1 MTTVRLRIAEIVE
14 GSLRTMPIRRNPVT
28 DEHFPAMAEL
38 RRAIW
43 AGLRLQAGMAHPG
56 GYRLTTD
63 RRLTAYSGALPVR
76 RAAPPESLAEVELV
90 PVIPLTDAPSVP
102 SNRTNPSWLI
112 GV

>member
-1 MTTVRLRIAEIVE
+1 M
-14 GSLRTMPIRRNPVT
+14 T
-28 DEHFPAMAEL
+28 DEHFPAMVEL
-38 RRAIW
+38 RGAIW

-63 RRLTAYSGALPVR
+63 RRLTAHSGALPVG

-90 PVIPLTDAPSVP
+90 PVIPPTGALSVP
-102 SNRTNPSWLI
+102 SDRTNSSWLI